1 MPYKNMLWTAE
12 RLRSRAQP
20 APYDITPDATIY
32 ELEGIAKQVFFPN
45 PSAEDL
51 QRNDIRDSM
60 KNNCFG
66 LAQDLQL
73 RCRDWGFPLS
83 EMNAT
88 VYMQHGQ
95 EDDAVP
101 FETARITAILLPNCT
116 LDVREEGGHFS
127 PEALN
132 DFIKNIMAEHY

>member
-1 MPYKNMLWTAE
+1 VREDEWYGLFCQEEIQEYCSMPYKNMLWTAE

-83 EMNAT
+83 EI
-88 VYMQHGQ
+88 
-95 EDDAVP
+95 DI
-101 FETARITAILLPNCT
+101 FL
-116 LDVREEGGHFS
+116 
-127 PEALN
+127 
-132 DFIKNIMAEHY
+132 K